1 MFFLLLHFYFCKI
14 KLFLK
19 NLCAV
24 KFLQSFV
31 LTYIY
36 IDLSIYFFTGLNSGV
51 PAKIGGKKKRAAPAA
66 PLCHVSAREHEVAT
80 RPWQQHAPC
89 SALLTPDRDGC
100 SRPQLHASPGLAQH
114 GVA

>member
-1 MFFLLLHFYFCKI
+1 MMFFLLLHFYFCKI

-51 PAKIGGKKKRAAPAA
+51 PAKIGGKKKESSTGRAIVPRLCFSQLGNMRWPLAHAAARTLLCPAD
-66 PLCHVSAREHEVAT
+66 T
-80 RPWQQHAPC
+80 
-89 SALLTPDRDGC
+89 
-100 SRPQLHASPGLAQH
+100 
-114 GVA
+114 